1 MRFLIPFA
9 VLGLILGL
17 VLVLASAASLSP
29 DAPATEAPAGFDNKS
44 NGVADDTT
52 HQADQAKFEEV
63 EQLSDGLG
71 PLYNAQSCRECH
83 QSPVSGASSQVS
95 ELRVGHLGPD
105 RRFRNPDIPIAHGT
119 EVISGRSLVNDRA
132 ICPNGAFPNNEIQER
147 VPDTE
152 MIRTFRL
159 SLNLLGDGFV
169 EAVADQTLVNLAEQ
183 QCKSS
188 HKKICG
194 QILRVPIVE
203 APGQMGVGRFGW
215 KDQHASLLSFAAD
228 AYLNEMGITNR
239 LQPDEVTKLCN
250 TVSEPNDT
258 PGPDGLSDIDHF
270 ARFIRATKAPARDTS
285 QASTALSRQGWALF
299 EKIGCATCH
308 TETMTT
314 APAGTK
320 INGGTFTIPAPLGS
334 ITFHPYGD
342 FLMHDV
348 GTGDGILQ
356 AIPEH
361 YGKKVF
367 RLMSDYMAKQDFESS
382 RNKIR
387 TAPLWGVRLR
397 PRLMHDGASVTF
409 RDAILRHAG
418 EAKHVTTEFEKLK
431 SEDQDAIIEFL
442 KSL

>member
-1 MRFLIPFA
+1 MRSLLPLALVGLFFA
-9 VLGLILGL
+9 T
-17 VLVLASAASLSP
+17 AASQS
-29 DAPATEAPAGFDNKS
+29 TEAPTGFDNNT
-44 NGVADDTT
+44 NGVTNDAT
-52 HQADQAKFEEV
+52 HQADQTTFEEV
-63 EQLSDGLG
+63 EKLTDGLG

-83 QSPVSGASSQVS
+83 QNPVSGAASQVT
-95 ELRVGHLGPD
+95 ELRVGHQGRD
-105 RRFRNPDIPIAHGT
+105 GRFLNPEIPIAHGA
-119 EVISGRSLVNDRA
+119 EVITGRSLVNDRA

-147 VPDTE
+147 VPDKET
-152 MIRTFRL
+152 IRTFRL

-169 EAVADQTLVNLAEQ
+169 EAVDDQTLVNLAEQ

-203 APGQMGVGRFGW
+203 APGQMAVGRFGW

-270 ARFIRATKAPARDTS
+270 ARFIRATKAPARDTT
-285 QASTALSRQGWALF
+285 QASSAAAQQGNRLF
-299 EKIGCATCH
+299 DKIGCATCH
-308 TETMTT
+308 VEMLTT

-320 INGGTFTIPAPLGS
+320 IDGGTFTIPAALGS
-334 ITFHPYGD
+334 VTFHPYGD

-418 EAKHVTTEFEKLK
+418 EARHVTAQFEKLK
-431 SEDQDAIIEFL
+431 SDDQEAMIEFL

>member
-1 MRFLIPFA
+1 MRLLILSG
-9 VLGLILGL
+9 VLGLLL
-17 VLVLASAASLSP
+17 AASTP
-29 DAPATEAPAGFDNKS
+29 DSTEAPTGFDNRS
-44 NGVADDTT
+44 NGVADDAT
-52 HQADQAKFEEV
+52 HKADQTKFEGI

-83 QSPVSGASSQVS
+83 QSPVSGAASQVT
-95 ELRVGHLGPD
+95 ELRVGHQGPD
-105 RRFRNPDIPIAHGT
+105 GHFRNPEIPIAHGT
-119 EVISGRSLVNDRA
+119 EVIAGRSLVNDRA
-132 ICPNGAFPNNEIQER
+132 ICPNAAFPNNEIQER
-147 VPDTE
+147 VPETE
-152 MIRTFRL
+152 TIRTFRL

-169 EAVADQTLVNLAEQ
+169 EAVSDQTLIDLAQQ
-183 QCKSS
+183 QCKST
-188 HKKICG
+188 HRKICG
-194 QILRVPIVE
+194 QILQVPIVE

-215 KDQHASLLSFAAD
+215 KDQHASLLSFSGD

-250 TVSEPNDT
+250 TVAEPNDT

-270 ARFIRATKAPARDTS
+270 ARFIRATKAPARDTQ
-285 QASTALSRQGWALF
+285 QASTAASRKGWALF
-299 EKIGCATCH
+299 EKIGCGTCH
-308 TETMTT
+308 TENMNT

-320 INGGTFTIPAPLGS
+320 INGGTFTIPAALGS
-334 ITFHPYGD
+334 VTFHPYGD

-397 PRLMHDGASVTF
+397 PRLMHDGA
-409 RDAILRHAG
+409 
-418 EAKHVTTEFEKLK
+418 
-431 SEDQDAIIEFL
+431 
-442 KSL
+442 

>member
-1 MRFLIPFA
+1 MRIFVTVA
-9 VLGLILGL
+9 VLT
-17 VLVLASAASLSP
+17 LAVVSSATQFP
-29 DAPATEAPAGFDNKS
+29 EAPTGFDSKT
-44 NGVADDTT
+44 NGMVDDST

-83 QSPVSGASSQVS
+83 QSPVSGAASQVTV
-95 ELRVGHLGPD
+95 LRVGHQGPHGH
-105 RRFRNPDIPIAHGT
+105 FLTPDISIADGAEIIT
-119 EVISGRSLVNDRA
+119 GRSLVNDRA
-132 ICPNGAFPNNEIQER
+132 ICPNAAFPDKEIQER
-147 VPDTE
+147 VPETE
-152 MIRTFRL
+152 TIRTFRL

-169 EAVADQTLVNLAEQ
+169 EAIADQTLIDLSKQ

-194 QILRVPIVE
+194 QILYDPIVE

-215 KDQHASLLSFAAD
+215 KNQHASLLSFAGD

-239 LQPDEVTKLCN
+239 LQPDEVAKLCN
-250 TVSEPNDT
+250 TAAEPNDK

-270 ARFIRATKAPARDTS
+270 ARFIRATKAPARDAQLAGS
-285 QASTALSRQGWALF
+285 NAAVQGLALF
-299 EKIGCATCH
+299 NKIGCSICH
-308 TETMTT
+308 VASQTT

-320 INGGTFTIPAPLGS
+320 INGGTFTIPAALGS
-334 ITFHPYGD
+334 TTIHPWSD

-356 AIPEH
+356 ATPEH
-361 YGKKVF
+361 YGRRVF
-367 RLMSDYMAKQDFESS
+367 QQMSGYLSKQNLESS

-397 PRLMHDGASVTF
+397 PRLMHDGASLTF
-409 RDAILRHAG
+409 LEAISRHQG
-418 EAKHVTTEFEKLK
+418 EAKHVTERFEKLK
-431 SEDQDAIIEFL
+431 RPEQDAIIEFL